1 MSWDDISRTA
11 DWMSV
16 ARFVISLTVL
26 LGTLC
31 ISGYVVSHQ
40 DVELG
45 QVSSLLIGGLVAA
58 FSQVVSYYIGSS
70 SGSASKDK
78 LLNGGVG
85 GIRRG

>member
-1 MSWDDISRTA
+1 MIWDDISRTA

-16 ARFVISLTVL
+16 ARFSVSMLVL

-31 ISGYVVSHQ
+31 IAGYVVAHEES
-40 DVELG
+40 ELG
-45 QVSSLLIGGLVAA
+45 PVASLLIGGLAAA
-58 FSQVVSYYIGSS
+58 FSQVISYYIGSS

>member
-16 ARFVISLTVL
+16 ARFAVSLLVL
-26 LGTLC
+26 LGTLG
-31 ISGYVVSHQ
+31 IAGYAVSHQ

-45 QVSSLLIGGLVAA
+45 QVSSLLIGGLVTA